1 MRHAIRRPLLMPLLL
16 ATLMP
21 LSAMADDSPGSIR
34 QEVSA
39 ELAEARREVRT
50 ELAEARR
57 KLEAENL
64 EIGNGLRIGEKSD
77 APRRDLPKA
86 EISPRGDFLIEGKSV
101 AVDEA
106 QRRDLLAYR
115 RQVLDVALVGLDI
128 GEQTAQAALEA
139 VDRGLFSLMFSA
151 LTGSLERRIEKTV
164 MDNVGPA
171 VSQICDSL
179 PALYV
184 TQQRLHA
191 SLAEF
196 RPYATLE
203 PDAAKDCRRDMQREF
218 ARR

>member
-1 MRHAIRRPLLMPLLL
+1 MRHVSRPSMLLPLLL
-16 ATLMP
+16 ATLLP
-21 LSAMADDSPGSIR
+21 LTAAAADTPGSIR
-34 QEVSA
+34 QEISA
-39 ELAEARREVRT
+39 DLAEARREVRT

-57 KLEAENL
+57 KLETENL
-64 EIGNGLRIGEKSD
+64 ELGDSLRFGDSD
-77 APRRDLPKA
+77 KPRAKLPKA
-86 EISPRGDFLIEGKSV
+86 EITPDGDFLVEGRTV
-101 AVDEA
+101 AIDAA

-115 RQVLDVALVGLDI
+115 GQVLDVARAVIDI

-164 MDNVGPA
+164 MENVGPA
-171 VSQICDSL
+171 VEMICDSL

-184 TQQRLHA
+184 TQQRLA
-191 SLAEF
+191 ISLAEF

-203 PDAAKDCRRDMQREF
+203 PDSAKDCRREMRREF